1 MPRPSPSK
9 FGRDLRWMWI
19 FTIQYGQHLFTGGH
33 IFFGKNIDELVQ
45 IVNFGSH
52 YYNDRDVDVKLL
64 SGR

>member
-1 MPRPSPSK
+1 MDST
-9 FGRDLRWMWI
+9 FLQE
-19 FTIQYGQHLFTGGH
+19 F

-45 IVNFGSH
+45 VVNFGSH